1 MFFLSTREIKR
12 KESIYSPQSQYS
24 WNSMSSMLRKIRNEK
39 NDSIWGLVSNFI
51 VMNKTW
57 IFIRASVI
65 SKNWVVMN
73 FILKE
78 QICK

>member
-1 MFFLSTREIKR
+1 MK
-12 KESIYSPQSQYS
+12 
-24 WNSMSSMLRKIRNEK
+24 K
-39 NDSIWGLVSNFI
+39 NDSIWGLISNFME
-51 VMNKTW
+51 MNKTW